1 MIRQKTA
8 NRQLFLLGQ
17 AALIF
22 VWLTDLSALAGTDT
36 YYSVYLLC
44 AVASLLCLVD
54 NHHRQAGCSRG
65 QGWAIGLTSAAFS
78 LAVVLANYA
87 LFEPLSVLEN
97 LFNLLCCLAGGLCVA
112 QPIVLWGLNRLPLA
126 AAGEGRKHPARLF
139 WAVFA
144 SIAAIDLLYLFFARY
159 PGVLTTD
166 SITTVEQLLG
176 QQSYD
181 NTMPFWHTMTVKV
194 FVELGMGL
202 FGNINAGV
210 ALFHGAQILFMAAC
224 FGCCVVTLY
233 QAGLPRW
240 VLVVVYGLY
249 AFQPHHI
256 AYSVTLWK
264 DIPFAGA
271 ALLFL
276 AGFYRILR
284 GVGKSVRLNYA
295 LLILGGL
302 GLCLWRT
309 NGWYAFAV
317 TTLVLWLLLRRKQK
331 RLLRVMLVLVVVCW
345 LLLNPVL
352 NLLGVK
358 PTNFVEAFAVP
369 MQQVARVVAEGREL
383 SAQQQELLGQIFL
396 MDKLPSSYD
405 PLTVDPV
412 KFECFRYDQVG
423 HILDNL
429 PAYAKLYLELGLR
442 YPGDFLKAW
451 IDETKGYWNGGYFFW
466 IYTKGVGENTLG
478 ITASYGE
485 NPIASG
491 FAALFRYVEKLPIL
505 QGLVSIGLHIW
516 TLIGCGILCLMKKRP
531 EGLLTIPLLVLVA
544 GLWLGSPVYAEFRYA
559 YPVMVS
565 MPLILSVT
573 AYSKN

>member
-1 MIRQKTA
+1 MKQPNLCHPQT
-8 NRQLFLLGQ
+8 LLLGQ

-22 VWLTDLSALAGTDT
+22 VWLTNLSRLAGTDT

-44 AVASLLCLVD
+44 AVGALLCLGD
-54 NHHRQAGCSRG
+54 NYRRRDECSRG
-65 QGWAIGLTSAAFS
+65 QCWGIWLCSAAFS
-78 LAVVLANYA
+78 LAVALANYA
-87 LFEPLSVLEN
+87 LFEPLTVLEN

-112 QPIVLWGLNRLPLA
+112 QPLLLWAIHHLPLPTP
-126 AAGEGRKHPARLF
+126 EQPRSHPARLF

-144 SIAAIDLLYLFFARY
+144 SIAAIDLMYLLFARY

-176 QQSYD
+176 VQPYD
-181 NTMPFWHTMTVKV
+181 NTMPFWHTLTVKL
-194 FVELGMGL
+194 FVQLGMGL
-202 FGNINAGV
+202 FGSLNAGV

-224 FGCCVVTLY
+224 FACCVVTLY
-233 QAGLPRW
+233 QAGVPRW
-240 VLVVVYGLY
+240 VLAVVYGLY

-271 ALLFL
+271 ALLFT

-284 GVGKSVRLNYA
+284 GVGRRAGWNYA

-317 TTLVLWLLLRRKQK
+317 TTLVLWLLLRRRQK
-331 RLLRVMLVLVVVCW
+331 KLLIVMLVLVLVCW
-345 LLLNPVL
+345 VLLHPVL

-358 PTNFVEAFAVP
+358 PTNLVEAFAVP
-369 MQQVARVVAEGREL
+369 MQQVARVAAQGREMTPE
-383 SAQQQELLGQIFL
+383 QQELLGQIFWL
-396 MDKLPSSYD
+396 DKLGAAYD

-412 KFECFRYDQVG
+412 KFECFRYDQVEQ
-423 HILDNL
+423 ILEN
-429 PAYAKLYLELGLR
+429 PAAYAKVYLQLGLR
-442 YPGDFLKAW
+442 YPADYLKAW
-451 IDETKGYWNGGYFFW
+451 VDETKGYWNGGYFFW

-478 ITASYGE
+478 LTACYGE

-505 QGLVSIGLHIW
+505 QPLVSIGLHIW
-516 TLIGCGILCLMKKRP
+516 LLIGCFVIGLMKKRP
-531 EGLLTIPLLVLVA
+531 EWLLCVPLLVLVA

-559 YPVMVS
+559 YPVMVTL
-565 MPLILSVT
+565 PLILGVS
-573 AYSKN
+573 AYAKE